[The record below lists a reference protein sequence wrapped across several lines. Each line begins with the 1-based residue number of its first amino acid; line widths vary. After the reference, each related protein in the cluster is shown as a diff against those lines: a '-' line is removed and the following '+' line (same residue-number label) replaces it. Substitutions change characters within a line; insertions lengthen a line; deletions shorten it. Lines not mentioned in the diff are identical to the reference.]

1 MKIKRILKKLYHLV
15 EENRCFASL
24 FFGGYQCYKK
34 VRFRECRRNWKK
46 RKPCWQKEE
55 LLAKS
60 KLKEII
66 VAAICDEMTWKNLQK
81 ECNVISLTPAN
92 WKEVFWKERPDV
104 FFCESAW
111 TGLQEQKECWHGQI
125 YRNHN
130 LLFENRKELFS
141 ILKFCNTY
149 QIPTVFWNKEDP
161 TFFHHHRYDFKDTAL
176 QFDWIFTTAKE
187 CVEKYKALGHRQV
200 DVMMFGFSPYFFH
213 PLECLPKERKAIFA
227 GSWYGEE
234 KERCEALERIF
245 DMVLEQNI
253 PLVIY
258 DRQSGTIKE
267 GRTYPEKYRPYVRK
281 ALPFEQL
288 GNEFRHVRYAIN
300 INTVTES
307 ETMFARRV
315 WECMA
320 MNTIII
326 SNESVGM
333 RKLFPKGI
341 WFLGE
346 DMPEEGIEK
355 ICDENRE
362 QIFRYHTNEKRFT
375 EMFQKIGI
383 LQEREKVRI
392 LVWKK
397 EERGREEVRQLEG
410 ESFIADCVTA
420 KEFLYD
426 VKQSYQYGI
435 WIKEKNEMPDF
446 DIVLAHF
453 CYLPEGCGIR
463 VSRKADFTII
473 EDAEH
478 ENVLYP
484 WEIFEKVFLEK
495 QEKTKKYLLRMEVLS
510 V

>member
-1 MKIKRILKKLYHLV
+1 MKKLYHLV
-15 EENRCFASL
+15 EENRFFASL
-24 FFGGYQCYKK
+24 FFGGYQFYKK
-34 VRFRECRRNWKK
+34 VRFRECRRSIQKG
-46 RKPCWQKEE
+46 KPCWKKDE
-55 LLAKS
+55 LLSKS
-60 KLKEII
+60 KLKEIT

-81 ECNVISLTPAN
+81 ECKVISLTPAN

-111 TGLQEQKECWHGQI
+111 TGLQEQKECWHGRI
-125 YRNHN
+125 YRNHK

-176 QFDWIFTTAKE
+176 RFDWIFTTAKE
-187 CVEKYKALGHRQV
+187 CVEKYKALGHRQA
-200 DVMMFGFSPYFFH
+200 DVMMFGFSPYLFH
-213 PLECLPKERKAIFA
+213 PLGCLAKEKKAVFA
-227 GSWYGEE
+227 GSWYEEE
-234 KERCEALERIF
+234 KERCEALEQIF
-245 DMVLEQNI
+245 DMVLEQDI
-253 PLVIY
+253 LLEIY

-267 GRTYPEKYRPYVRK
+267 GRTYPEKYRSYVRP
-281 ALPFEQL
+281 AISLEEL
-288 GNEFRHVRYAIN
+288 GRKLKHARYAIN

-315 WECMA
+315 LECMA
-320 MNTIII
+320 MNTILI

-341 WFLGE
+341 WFLGGK
-346 DMPEEGIEK
+346 MPEEGIEK

-392 LVWKK
+392 LVWEKTEK
-397 EERGREEVRQLEG
+397 CKSTVQIKQLEG
-410 ESFIADCVTA
+410 ERFIADCVTA
-420 KEFLYD
+420 KDFLYD
-426 VKQSYQYGI
+426 EKQNYQYGI
-435 WIKEKNEMPDF
+435 WIKKENNMPDL
-446 DIVLAHF
+446 DMVIEHF
-453 CYLPEGCGIR
+453 CYLPEGCGIC
-463 VSRKADFTII
+463 VSRKGDFTIV

-484 WEIFEKVFLEK
+484 WEMFEKVFLEK
-495 QEKTKKYLLRMEVLS
+495 QEQENTRKYLLRITFS
-510 V
+510 

>member
-1 MKIKRILKKLYHLV
+1 MKKLYHLV
-15 EENRCFASL
+15 EENRFFASL
-24 FFGGYQCYKK
+24 CFRGYQFYKK
-34 VRFRECRRNWKK
+34 LRYKECRTNWKK
-46 RKPCWQKEE
+46 RTPYWKKEA
-55 LLAKS
+55 LPPKS

-81 ECNVISLTPAN
+81 ECKVISLTPAN

-111 TGLQEQKECWHGQI
+111 TGLLEQKECWHGQI

-130 LLFENRKELFS
+130 LLFENRKTLFS
-141 ILKFCNTY
+141 ILKFCNRY

-161 TFFHHHRYDFKDTAL
+161 TFFSHRRYDFKDTAL
-176 QFDWIFTTAKE
+176 RFDWIFTTAKE
-187 CVEKYKALGHRQV
+187 CVEKYKALGHKQV
-200 DVMMFGFSPYFFH
+200 EVMMFGFSPYLFH
-213 PLECLPKERKAIFA
+213 PLGCLPKERKAIFA
-227 GSWYGEE
+227 GSWYAEE
-234 KERCEALERIF
+234 KERCEALTQIF
-245 DMVLEQNI
+245 DMVLEQDI
-253 PLVIY
+253 PLTIY

-281 ALPFEQL
+281 ALPFEAL
-288 GNEFRHVRYAIN
+288 GNEFKHVRYAIN

-315 WECMA
+315 LECMA
-320 MNTIII
+320 MNTILI

-346 DMPEEGIEK
+346 EMSEEGIEK

-362 QIFRYHTNEKRFT
+362 QIFCSHTNEKRLT
-375 EMFQKIGI
+375 ELFEKIGI
-383 LQEREKVRI
+383 LQKREKVRI

-397 EERGREEVRQLEG
+397 TEKNRSKVQMNQLEG
-410 ESFIADCVTA
+410 ERFVADCVTA

-426 VKQSYQYGI
+426 IKQSYQYGF
-435 WIKEKNEMPDF
+435 WIDNKNKMPDF
-446 DIVLAHF
+446 DMVLSHV
-453 CYLPEGCGIR
+453 CYLPKGCGIR
-463 VSRKADFTII
+463 VSKKADFTII

-484 WEIFEKVFLEK
+484 WEIFKKIVSEK
-495 QEKTKKYLLRMEVLS
+495 QGKTKKYLLRMGFL
-510 V
+510 